1 MSQIQ
6 FGLPL
11 NSPST
16 QSLLPVLDQYGKSM
30 GFFPIASHT
39 FTGAETTYA
48 LASGSVTITTVTLPP
63 KIQNSSNISR
73 VPQYMAA
80 VYTPAQVSLKPWLGH
95 TEFVSSAIPNN
106 IGFYSWWSMP
116 TSGWFQHFGEGV
128 YLESFQFNMN
138 KYVYAAPA
146 GQGNP
151 TVSNGALRWAC
162 TVNQQAFQT
171 NSSFVDFNWVDLFAA
186 AIKEKAGSVGQAVI
200 PLSITTTANPAGG
213 FFKASVVQAQGAQVT
228 YPGGVQMFNTI
239 RILRLAD
246 PTAGSYVFT
255 FNVTDD
261 QNNTT
266 AVTLTLT
273 VV

>member
-11 NSPST
+11 NNPST
-16 QSLLPVLDQYGKSM
+16 QSLIPILDQYGKSY
-30 GFFPIASHT
+30 GFFPIASHE

-48 LASGSVTITTVTLPP
+48 LSTGDVTITTVTLPP
-63 KIQNSSNISR
+63 KNTNSSNITR
-73 VPQYMAA
+73 VSQYMAA
-80 VYTPAQVSLKPWLGH
+80 VYTPAQVSLKPWIGF

-116 TSGWFQHFGEGV
+116 TSGWFQHFGEGSFI
-128 YLESFQFNMN
+128 ESFQFNMN
-138 KYVYAAPA
+138 LYAYEAPA

-151 TVSNGALRWAC
+151 TVSNGTLRWAC
-162 TVNQQAFQT
+162 TVNQQAFTT
-171 NSSFVDFNWVDLFAA
+171 NSSFIDTNWVDLFNAG
-186 AIKEKAGSVGQAVI
+186 IKINPSAVGTEVI
-200 PLSITTTANPAGG
+200 PLSITTTSNPAGG
-213 FFKASVVQAQGAQVT
+213 YFKASVVQAQGAQVT
-228 YPGGVQMFNTI
+228 YPGGAQMFNTL
-239 RILRLAD
+239 RILRLQD
-246 PTAGSYVFT
+246 PPAGTYDFT
-255 FNVTDD
+255 FEVTDD